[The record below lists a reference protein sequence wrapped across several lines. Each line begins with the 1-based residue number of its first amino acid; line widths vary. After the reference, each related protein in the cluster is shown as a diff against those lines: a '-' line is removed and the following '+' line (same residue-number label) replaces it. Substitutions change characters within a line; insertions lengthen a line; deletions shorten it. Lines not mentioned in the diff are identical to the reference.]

1 LAPYDRWLEMDR
13 ALAER
18 ERHASLAAKILRRPR
33 YAVRERDVDRLV
45 SAVDDGLTKLCAQ
58 FIRRSEKS
66 DVLSS
71 KNPAKDPS

>member
-1 LAPYDRWLEMDR
+1 MDR
-13 ALAER
+13 ALAKR
-18 ERHASLAAKILRRPR
+18 ERHTSLAAKIFRRPR

-45 SAVDDGLTKLCAQ
+45 SAVDDGLTKLCAE

-71 KNPAKDPS
+71 KIRRKARHEHG